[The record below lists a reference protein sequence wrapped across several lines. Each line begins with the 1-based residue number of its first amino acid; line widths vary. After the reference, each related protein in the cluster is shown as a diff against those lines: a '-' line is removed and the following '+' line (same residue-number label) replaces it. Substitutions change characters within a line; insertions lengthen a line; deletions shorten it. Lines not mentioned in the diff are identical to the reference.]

1 MGIGNRNLGLM
12 TEVGQA
18 RFSSFTDTE
27 VSAIRVY
34 LDAFVKQG
42 GKALP

>member
-1 MGIGNRNLGLM
+1 M